1 MYNQIMKF
9 TNVNLRKAVF
19 KMIKEFKVE
28 GLKCSGCA
36 KSVEN
41 AVSAVEGVEKAS
53 VNLEAKKLTVE
64 FQQDKVEEQK
74 IIEAVSKAGYQAE
87 LV

>member
-1 MYNQIMKF
+1 MKF

-36 KSVEN
+36 KTVEN

-53 VNLEAKKLTVE
+53 VDFEAKKLIVE
-64 FQQDKVEEQK
+64 FQQNRVGEQK

-87 LV
+87 LA

>member
-36 KSVEN
+36 KAVEN
-41 AVSAVEGVEKAS
+41 AVSAVEGVEK
-53 VNLEAKKLTVE
+53 VKFL
-64 FQQDKVEEQK
+64 QDKVEEQK

-87 LV
+87 LA